1 MAGFLVRR
9 LLLAAGVV
17 AGAGVLIFL
26 LIYAVPGD
34 PATTALGPRASPEMR
49 AAFRAAMGLD
59 RPLPVQ
65 MVRFFGRLVH
75 GDLGRDIWSG
85 RPVSEILF
93 EALPHTLILALC
105 SLGWSVLLGIV
116 LGCLSVSRRG
126 GLFDRMAG
134 AVSVATIAIPP
145 FLVAIYCLL
154 LFSVELRWFPA
165 IGAGTPGDW
174 PSQLGALVLPS
185 FSVGLAWVGYIA
197 RALRGSLIEV
207 MRERYIATAR
217 AFGLSE
223 RTILLR
229 HALRIALVPVVSIV
243 GVGFGSLL
251 SGSVLAEIVFAR
263 PGLGKTVYEAVLARN
278 YPVVT
283 GAVVLTAGLYAAV
296 MVLTDLTISLLD
308 QRNRAAL

>member
-1 MAGFLVRR
+1 MGGFLLRR
-9 LLLAAGVV
+9 TLLAMGVV
-17 AGAGVLIFL
+17 AGAGMLIFL

-34 PATTALGPRASPEMR
+34 PATTALGPRATPEMR

-65 MVRFFGRLVH
+65 MARFFARLLH

-105 SLGWSVLLGIV
+105 SLGWAALLGIV
-116 LGCLSVSRRG
+116 LGCASAARPGRA
-126 GLFDRMAG
+126 FDRIAG
-134 AVSVATIAIPP
+134 ALGVATIAIPP

-154 LFSVELRWFPA
+154 LFAVELRWFPA

-174 PSQLGALVLPS
+174 TSQLRALVLPS

-197 RALRGSLIEV
+197 RALRGSLIDV
-207 MRERYIATAR
+207 MRERHIAAAR
-217 AFGLSE
+217 AFGLPE

-263 PGLGKTVYEAVLARN
+263 PGLGKTVYAAVLARN

-283 GAVVLTAGLYAAV
+283 GAVVLTAGLYAAI
-296 MVLTDLTISLLD
+296 MLLTDLAISLLD
-308 QRNRAAL
+308 QRSRAAL